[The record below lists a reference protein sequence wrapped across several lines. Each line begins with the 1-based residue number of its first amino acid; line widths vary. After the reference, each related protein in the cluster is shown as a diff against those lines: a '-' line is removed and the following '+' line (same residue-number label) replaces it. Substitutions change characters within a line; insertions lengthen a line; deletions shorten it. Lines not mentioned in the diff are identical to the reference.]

1 MEPRSNHVLVGA
13 VVLAMLA
20 GLLLFTVWLA
30 GLSTKTTRC
39 FDIYFAQAV
48 GGLNKGSTVSFSGV
62 PVGTIESIS
71 LLPDRPEF
79 VWVRINVDDQ
89 TPVLQGT
96 TAEIKGVGFT
106 GVSEIQLTGAVKGGR
121 PLSQPGPQGCPVIPS
136 SSGGLGALLNSA
148 PELIDR
154 IQRLTERLTE
164 LLSDENQNSIADIL
178 DNVEKTTDVL
188 AARAPDLADAI
199 GDARIAARN
208 AGVAAQ
214 RVGVLAD
221 STTRMI
227 NEDARPAAQ
236 DLRKAIA
243 GVERATGNLDAMI
256 AAARPG
262 VQKLTK
268 STLPEANRLVR
279 DLRELTTSLQ
289 GFSERL
295 EQDGLGGTL
304 GPPKTPDYKAPRSRQ

>member
-1 MEPRSNHVLVGA
+1 METRSNHVLVGA

-20 GLLLFTVWLA
+20 GLLLFAVWLA
-30 GLSTKTTRC
+30 GLSTKKNKC

-62 PVGTIESIS
+62 PVGQIDKIS

-79 VWVRINVDDQ
+79 VWVRINVDEE

-121 PLSQPGPQGCPVIPS
+121 PITQPGPQGCPVIPS

-164 LLSDENQNSIADIL
+164 LLSDQNQNAIADIL
-178 DNVEKTTDVL
+178 ENIDTTTKVL
-188 AARAPDLADAI
+188 AERAPDLADAI

-208 AGVAAQ
+208 AGIAAQ
-214 RVGVLAD
+214 RVGLLAD
-221 STTRMI
+221 STNRLV
-227 NEDARPAAQ
+227 NEQGRPAAE
-236 DLRKAIA
+236 DMRKAIA
-243 GVERATGNLDAMI
+243 SIQHASETLDAMI
-256 AAARPG
+256 ADARPG
-262 VQKLTK
+262 VQNFSK
-268 STLPEANRLVR
+268 STLPETNRLVR
-279 DLRELTTSLQ
+279 DLRELTVSLR
-289 GFSERL
+289 GFTERL
-295 EQDGLGGTL
+295 EQGGVGGSL
-304 GPPKTPDYKAPRSRQ
+304 GPQKLPDYKPRNRK